1 MKNNPSGDMMKG
13 YVQVYTG
20 NGKGKTTAGLGL
32 AVRGAG
38 AGLKVFVGQFLKQ
51 GGYSEIKALS
61 RFDNITVEQFGM
73 GRFVKGAPSEQ
84 EIAAARAGYE
94 RLCQILRAN
103 THDLVIVD
111 EGNVAVTCQL
121 ISEDELLALIDLKPD
136 HVELVITGR
145 GACQALVDRADLV
158 TEMKDIKHYYQ
169 QGVKA
174 RKGIEK

>member
-13 YVQVYTG
+13 YVQIYTG

-32 AVRGAG
+32 AIRGAG

-51 GGYSEIKALS
+51 GDYSEIKALS
-61 RFDNITVEQFGM
+61 RFENVTVEQFGM

-94 RLCQILRAN
+94 KLCQILRAN
-103 THDLVIVD
+103 AHDLVIVD
-111 EGNVAVTCQL
+111 EGNVAVTCGL

-136 HVELVITGR
+136 NVELVITGR
-145 GACQALVDRADLV
+145 GASTALVDRADLV
-158 TEMKDIKHYYQ
+158 TEMKDIKHYYHK
-169 QGVKA
+169 GVKA